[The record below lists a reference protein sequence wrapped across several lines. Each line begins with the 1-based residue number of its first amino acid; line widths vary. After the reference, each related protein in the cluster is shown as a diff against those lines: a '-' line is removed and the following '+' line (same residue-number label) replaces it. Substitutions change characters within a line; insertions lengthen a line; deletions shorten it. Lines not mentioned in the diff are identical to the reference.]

1 MPGRDPAAIMACL
14 DELVRAAGGPRADTG
29 PHRLAATAVR
39 TG

>member
-14 DELVRAAGGPRADTG
+14 DELVRAAATRAATG
-29 PHRLAATAVR
+29 PHQIAATAVR